1 MRHGLRKSVENMPHA
16 RCENI
21 SGQPQGLMML
31 SKASTT
37 LQTGGGGSKTYM
49 GAEMP
54 AGTAPP

>member
-1 MRHGLRKSVENMPHA
+1 MPHA

-21 SGQPQGLMML
+21 SGQPQGLKML

-49 GAEMP
+49 GAEMQ